1 MYLDLKVLRMP
12 IEFCDYDDGKG
23 NVCNRY
29 VEFAIKRENYNI
41 YVCKRC
47 LYMID
52 VDPDADEVAYFS
64 QHGREKDA

>member
-1 MYLDLKVLRMP
+1 MP

-29 VEFAIKRENYNI
+29 VEFAIKGKNYNT

-52 VDPDADEVAYFS
+52 FDPDIDEVTYIT
-64 QHGREKDA
+64 QHGRADNG

>member
-1 MYLDLKVLRMP
+1 MT

-23 NVCNRY
+23 NICNRY
-29 VEFAIKRENYNI
+29 VEFAIKKKNYTI

-52 VDPDADEVAYFS
+52 VDPDTDKVAYFS
-64 QHGREKDA
+64 QHGREKNA